1 MRLFICV
8 WIGMSH
14 SCTLWCTDKNVYKSA
29 AQRENRDGGLERGRK
44 EETGRGRLEE
54 LISA

>member
-1 MRLFICV
+1 
-8 WIGMSH
+8 MSH

>member
-1 MRLFICV
+1 
-8 WIGMSH
+8 MSH

-29 AQRENRDGGLERGRK
+29 AQRENGDDGLERGEK
-44 EETGRGRLEE
+44 DAAGRGRLAG